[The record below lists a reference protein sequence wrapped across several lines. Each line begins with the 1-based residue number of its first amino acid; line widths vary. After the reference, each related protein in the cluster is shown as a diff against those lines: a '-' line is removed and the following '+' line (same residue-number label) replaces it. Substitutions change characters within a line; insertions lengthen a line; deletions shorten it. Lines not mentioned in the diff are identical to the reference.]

1 MTENISEKID
11 NAIKDIEKIQI
22 MFRQKY
28 GEECLADKEIEEVLK
43 IAKEEHEELER
54 WHTDHINEK
63 IKNPFAWTSTLICHN
78 CDHKDE
84 YIEELE
90 AELQQ
95 YHSIGAVE
103 ECREAV
109 GRQSGK
115 KPNLYGDFED
125 GKLLCPNCEED
136 LMDLV
141 DCGFSNCPYCG
152 QRISWEE
159 GED

>member
-1 MTENISEKID
+1 MTENEAVKKDCGCRAENGNCLVIGGFCTSVPKEYCVM
-11 NAIKDIEKIQI
+11 AI
-22 MFRQKY
+22 
-28 GEECLADKEIEEVLK
+28 
-43 IAKEEHEELER
+43 
-54 WHTDHINEK
+54 
-63 IKNPFAWTSTLICHN
+63 
-78 CDHKDE
+78 
-84 YIEELE
+84 
-90 AELQQ
+90 ELQQ
-95 YHSIGAVE
+95 YRSIGTVE